1 MAAWKFVGDQIWVAH
16 DSDDQN
22 WVPFSCKFEVTRKFV
37 DILTSKEK
45 VEIKITN
52 GYSNPTITE
61 DRETISESTIIGKLT
76 QFGVSVPN
84 DKKEQLL
91 VKRILVETEEN
102 APITFTF
109 EKLGFENI
117 GGYEVFLAD
126 RLYCATKHQL
136 DGAVC
141 SFAEMKP
148 RGTYQQYRNF
158 IIEEVCKHPKLALTF
173 VLGVTAPVTH
183 ILKKY
188 GVFYET
194 LLFCYCGES
203 SSGKTTSLLAML
215 SVFGGSQFLLSNLN
229 ATSSALA
236 AQVSAQSGV
245 PFCAD
250 EATRTSIDFDELIYS
265 LSSGKGKRRCNGD
278 GTLKKLVKFSG
289 AAFFSSEQPILD
301 KCTEQGG
308 EEARVIEFELDWFD
322 GKGEKAEKFLKFFN
336 THYGVVAPHLAPLL
350 LNPKI
355 QRAIVKNYRR
365 FYAMLKEM
373 VTTKDGVDNRILQ
386 RFAIICT
393 ACWLLEKALKVGLH
407 MEAIVKLLMQVFQEK
422 QTRICRTDGTERL
435 LQLFI
440 EDYLHNKDRYSSVI
454 DSRKSARHINFDS
467 TPRSGSLR
475 GVASKF
481 QGKDCLWLP
490 IDTFNEIL
498 NRQTTYGASTAKKK
512 LCEKGY
518 LPKFGNAYYRWYNF
532 GATSANAYCIFLPDQ
547 SKMVH
552 KAEEV
557 LPESTPP
564 PSPTPIK
571 VAGFVSLT
579 CQQVD
584 IVLNDELASQMGL
597 KNKGKLFLHA
607 CSNRDFL
614 LLSSKP
620 SKNALPLVFEKVNNS
635 FVAVDASLSS
645 ILEATSLNIGRR
657 ECLFLSDIS
666 IAGKTPSAM
675 IYLDNPHG
683 QLCEKI
689 DDRDPYRIPTAF
701 RNRPTI
707 NLKNRR
713 SLLDEEDD

>member
-1 MAAWKFVGDQIWVAH
+1 MAAWKFVGGEIFAAF
-16 DSDDQN
+16 DDDEINFQR
-22 WVPFSCKFEVTRKFV
+22 FSCRFETVRKLV
-37 DILTSKEK
+37 DAISGEEEL
-45 VEIKITN
+45 EIKVTN
-52 GYSNPTITE
+52 GYRNPTFKITRDGVNE
-61 DRETISESTIIGKLT
+61 GKIINELAKY
-76 QFGVSVPN
+76 GVSLENCEEFQVLA
-84 DKKEQLL
+84 KQ
-91 VKRILVETEEN
+91 IIFETESQL
-102 APITFTF
+102 PKTITHN
-109 EKLGFENI
+109 ELGFVEINNT
-117 GGYEVFLAD
+117 ECFLAD
-126 RLYCATKHQL
+126 KLYVHDDQFELRSVCAAPQ
-136 DGAVC
+136 
-141 SFAEMKP
+141 MKP
-148 RGTYQQYRNF
+148 RGSFKQYRNF
-158 IIEEVCKHPKLALTF
+158 ILKEVCKSPKLSLVFA
-173 VLGVTAPVTH
+173 LGVTAPVAY
-183 ILKKY
+183 ILKKRHL
-188 GVFYET
+188 FSNT
-194 LLFCYCGES
+194 LLWSFSGET
-203 SSGKTTSLLAML
+203 SSGKTTSMISFL
-215 SVFGGSQFLLSNLN
+215 SLFGAPDFLLSNLN
-229 ATSSALA
+229 STENALVTQISAL
-236 AQVSAQSGV
+236 SGF
-245 PFCAD
+245 PFGAD
-250 EATRTSIDFDELIYS
+250 EATRTNIDFDELIYS
-265 LSSGKGKRRCNGD
+265 LSSGKGKRRCKGD
-278 GTLKKLVKFSG
+278 GTLKPLVNFSG

-301 KCTEQGG
+301 KCHALGG
-308 EEARVIEFELDWFD
+308 EEARIVEFEFPWFD
-322 GKGEKAEKFLKFFN
+322 GNGDKAEKFENFFN
-336 THYGVVAPHLAPLL
+336 QHYGVVTEPLAKLL
-350 LNPKI
+350 LDPKVQKKI
-355 QRAIVKNYRR
+355 GKNYRR
-365 FYAMLKEM
+365 FYAMLKKM
-373 VTTKDGVDNRILQ
+373 VTAKDGVDNRILQ

-407 MEAIVKLLMQVFQEK
+407 MDAIIKLLLQVFQEK

-435 LQLFI
+435 LQLFV
-440 EDYLHNKDRYSSVI
+440 EDYVHNQDRYSSVI
-454 DSRKSARHINFDS
+454 DSRKSARHINYAS
-467 TPRSGSLR
+467 TPRPGSLR

-512 LCEKGY
+512 LNEKGY

-547 SKMVH
+547 LEMVH
-552 KAEEV
+552 EAEEV
-557 LPESTPP
+557 LPESAPP
-564 PSPTPIK
+564 PTPTSFK

-579 CQQVD
+579 AQQVD
-584 IVLNDELASQMGL
+584 MVLNDELAYQLGL

-683 QLCEKI
+683 QICEKN

-701 RNRPTI
+701 RNRPVI